1 MVSGRTSIAMR
12 RRKGDKAAA
21 KLAPTLTIIP
31 AARPM
36 APPEPSDD
44 LDRAIV
50 RHLQEDGRLAFAM
63 IARALR
69 VSEGTVRNRVA
80 RLKQSGVLRVIAVAD
95 PLALGYSA
103 YAMIGIKLAPGADPD
118 RVAGRF
124 RDRPEVTYVLFVAG
138 RFDLLVEAV
147 CETQAALRD
156 FLFDHCYRQPE
167 IAATEP
173 MIGLAMYKSLL
184 KWGQP

>member
-1 MVSGRTSIAMR
+1 MVSARTGIANR
-12 RRKGDKAAA
+12 RRKADKAAA
-21 KLAPTLTIIP
+21 KPGPTLTVVP
-31 AARPM
+31 AARPF
-36 APPEPSDD
+36 AAPEPSDE

-50 RHLQEDGRLAFAM
+50 RQLQEDGRLAFAT
-63 IARALR
+63 IARALK

-80 RLKQSGVLRVIAVAD
+80 RLKQSGVVRIIAVAD
-95 PLALGYSA
+95 PMAMGYTA
-103 YAMIGIKLAPGADPD
+103 YAMIGMKLAPGADPD
-118 RVAGRF
+118 RVAARF

-167 IAATEP
+167 VAATEP